1 MTKRWRCD
9 IIHKLSERE
18 GSDRSLKI
26 EQQERSTKLIE
37 KILGRTTELENS
49 FIEREGKLLTKKPR
63 IKVTLNR
70 GSDAAKAARL
80 YKNLESLILAQDER
94 WRRA

>member
-1 MTKRWRCD
+1 MTKWRRYD

-26 EQQERSTKLIE
+26 EQQEIKYKANR
-37 KILGRTTELENS
+37 KILEELQKLENS

-63 IKVTLNR
+63 IKKTLNR
-70 GSDAAKAARL
+70 GSDTGKTVRL